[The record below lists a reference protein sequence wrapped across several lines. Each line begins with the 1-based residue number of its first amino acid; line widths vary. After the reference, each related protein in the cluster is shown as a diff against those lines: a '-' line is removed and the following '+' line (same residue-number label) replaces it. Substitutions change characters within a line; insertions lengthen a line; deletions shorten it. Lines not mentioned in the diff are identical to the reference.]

1 MCLLSD
7 SMWEY
12 CMECWTGVL
21 FSCACMDS
29 STPEAG
35 ITWETRFFPLRT
47 WETNAVFPPAQ
58 VETKTFPSPL
68 CMLLFPPMLHGLHR
82 SLLPSRAIPSRN
94 LVQLG
99 SINFFSQSKSLSI
112 QVHIYSYHQSSVVST
127 SKILTLSML
136 WEFTHS
142 LSGQPFFCY
151 LSPFDLANFIII
163 ISVHYWRFV
172 STVLYL
178 LSLLVICK

>member
-1 MCLLSD
+1 
-7 SMWEY
+7 
-12 CMECWTGVL
+12 MECWTGVL

-47 WETNAVFPPAQ
+47 WETNAVFPPSQ

-127 SKILTLSML
+127 SNLGHLTLQKNASGTCL
-136 WEFTHS
+136 KNTS
-142 LSGQPFFCY
+142 LSFYRIKRNIGRKGTRSGGP
-151 LSPFDLANFIII
+151 S
-163 ISVHYWRFV
+163 
-172 STVLYL
+172 
-178 LSLLVICK
+178 